1 MPGLLCGHCMDEP
14 CSCVEPGFQFADNT
28 ERPCEPRCSNE
39 DAEDWCAV
47 AQWETEKREA
57 AESEVRRLKAL
68 LEIHMK
74 RGE

>member
-1 MPGLLCGHCMDEP
+1 MAGLFCGHCMDEP
-14 CSCVEPGFQFADNT
+14 CSCTQILEFEFADNS

-57 AESEVRRLKAL
+57 AEAEVRRLRELISK
-68 LEIHMK
+68 
-74 RGE
+74 GTP